1 MSSSGWELVTKNKK
15 DKNSGKSNKLT
26 KVEKKKFIENAPKVE
41 DFLPLSQVQTLYD
54 NFNGNKENK
63 MPKDKDN
70 KTKENEEKKKQQKLN
85 VQADGKK
92 KIQQQKPKEKS
103 KPVEKS
109 AITVD
114 QINELIETNRVKFP
128 DAPLI
133 WLKDLVSYLNANIS
147 EKEEITPATKPDT
160 YPLSLVTK
168 AVRSSFEK
176 VIKSAGIQ
184 TAQLF
189 YENTLLLM
197 AKNMAFG
204 SSDIGCKIFIQ
215 LLGNMY
221 PDMTCSNI
229 EKLTSLRNSY
239 QNKKSIGLAI
249 LWALSQGGKK
259 NLTVGLTLWHEVM
272 ASMLESRNY
281 AYHVT
286 KILKELFN
294 IHSKN
299 ISNNLTADMYLNIV
313 DDFCS
318 GKINIHASL
327 SKEISNC
334 LQLLRDTIIHS
345 DKIDV
350 KSLFEHTIDRINT
363 KTNPLHKEELL
374 RILALCIAKDNRSL
388 SLWNKIHLKR
398 LYQSELLIK
407 QLTDDWESIRS
418 DVDAKLLKETLGV
431 FQIVE
436 VKPKKNK
443 EDLLMLAC
451 QKKSEDLIKKMSAS
465 AKKSRSFPWKK
476 GSFILLILIG
486 AVVAF
491 DCRKHGSFEAS
502 ATGRLMRTTGVIGY
516 GQNAWSTTKSYSNQ
530 GLAYLEASF
539 PDYYKT
545 ASTYGQQYAKLAGDF
560 YIVGRNLAF
569 KLYNNTAE
577 FVDKKKPI
585 VVDSIEQYFPGWL
598 DTIQKFG
605 AKQFELTK
613 KYSADASDFI
623 VKQSTTFIRWLETS
637 VFVGKM
643 SPENIRGYA
652 TEAVKSTQAF
662 ASQTYDWVYEKVQTL
677 SKVQ

>member
-15 DKNSGKSNKLT
+15 DKNSGKNNKLT
-26 KVEKKKFIENAPKVE
+26 KIEKKKFIESAPKVE

-85 VQADGKK
+85 AQVDNKK
-92 KIQQQKPKEKS
+92 KLQQQKPKEKS

-109 AITVD
+109 AITVE

-133 WLKDLVSYLNANIS
+133 WLKDLVAYLNGNIS

-160 YPLSLVTK
+160 YPLSLITK
-168 AVRSSFEK
+168 AVRTSFEK
-176 VIKSAGIQ
+176 VIKSVGIQ

-204 SSDIGCKIFIQ
+204 SSSIGCKIFIQ
-215 LLGNMY
+215 LLAYMH
-221 PDMTCSNI
+221 PEITCANI
-229 EKLTSLRNSY
+229 EKLISLRNSY

-249 LWALSQGGKK
+249 LWALGQGGKK

-286 KILKELFN
+286 KILREMFT

-299 ISNNLTADMYLNIV
+299 INNSLTTDMYLNIV

-318 GKINIHASL
+318 GKINIHTSL
-327 SKEISNC
+327 SKEISSC
-334 LQLLRDTIIHS
+334 LQFLRETVIQT

-350 KSLFEHTIDRINT
+350 KSLFENTIDKINN
-363 KTNPLHKEELL
+363 KTNPLYMEELL
-374 RILALCIAKDNRSL
+374 RILALCVAKDNRSL
-388 SLWNKIHLKR
+388 SFWNKMHSKR

-407 QLTDDWESIRS
+407 QLTNDWASIRS
-418 DVDAKLLKETLGV
+418 EVDAKLLKQTLSV
-431 FQIVE
+431 FQVTE

-451 QKKSEDLIKKMSAS
+451 QKRSQDLIIKMSATT
-465 AKKSRSFPWKK
+465 KKGRSFPWTK

-486 AVVAF
+486 ALVAF
-491 DCRKHGSFEAS
+491 DCSKHGSFEAS
-502 ATGRLMRTTGVIGY
+502 TTGRLMRTSGVVGY
-516 GQNAWSTTKSYSNQ
+516 GQKAWSTTKSYSNK
-530 GLAYLEASF
+530 GLVYLEASY

-545 ASTYGQQYAKLAGDF
+545 ASTWGRQYAKLTGDF
-560 YIVGRNLAF
+560 YLVGRNFVF

-577 FVDKKKPI
+577 FVEQKKPI
-585 VVDSIEQYFPGWL
+585 VVDSIEHYFPGWL
-598 DTIQKFG
+598 ATVQKFG
-605 AKQFELTK
+605 SKQLELTK

-623 VKQSTTFIRWLETS
+623 VTQSTTFIRWLETS

-652 TEAVKSTQAF
+652 IQAVESTQAF
-662 ASQTYDWVYEKVQTL
+662 ASQAYDVVYEKVQTL
-677 SKVQ
+677 LKVQ